1 MEFHKT
7 YDSGLKLIIK
17 KMDGLFSVST
27 GILVGV
33 GSRNESKEENGI
45 SHFIEHMN
53 FKGTKNY
60 SAFTL
65 SEAFDE
71 IGSQVN
77 AFTSKEITC
86 YYVKSTNHSLKT
98 SFKLLCDLFLN
109 STYLPE
115 EIEKEKGV
123 VLEEINMCEDTPE
136 DVCLDNL
143 ALAHF
148 GDEGLGRCVLGP
160 SKNIK
165 SFCRENI
172 IDYLKD
178 YYNSDNIV
186 ISFAGN
192 ITPSQA
198 ESLVEEYFLPFVSTE
213 KSKNQTVV
221 NKTNLGKVIKK
232 NKDIEQNHLAI
243 SFDGIAYDAEFF
255 NESSLFNTVLG
266 GGMSSRLFQRIREEL
281 GLCYTVYSY
290 PSAYRTVGSL
300 AIYAGLNPNQTN
312 EAYDAIF
319 KLLKELKNTGIS
331 QKEYEKGKAQV
342 LSSYAFG
349 QESTASQMMLF
360 GKYLLFTGKLFDF
373 ENEVYRIENITHKKV
388 NELVDKINFDK
399 FSLALV
405 GKTAEKTKF

>member
-1 MEFHKT
+1 MSYLKEYKN
-7 YDSGLKLIIK
+7 GLKIVVK
-17 KMDGLFSVST
+17 NMSSVMSVSVGIMVGT
-27 GILVGV
+27 GSI
-33 GSRNESKEENGI
+33 NENANNNGI

-178 YYNSDNIV
+178 Y
-186 ISFAGN
+186 
-192 ITPSQA
+192 
-198 ESLVEEYFLPFVSTE
+198 
-213 KSKNQTVV
+213 
-221 NKTNLGKVIKK
+221 
-232 NKDIEQNHLAI
+232 
-243 SFDGIAYDAEFF
+243 
-255 NESSLFNTVLG
+255 
-266 GGMSSRLFQRIREEL
+266 
-281 GLCYTVYSY
+281 
-290 PSAYRTVGSL
+290 
-300 AIYAGLNPNQTN
+300 
-312 EAYDAIF
+312 
-319 KLLKELKNTGIS
+319 
-331 QKEYEKGKAQV
+331 
-342 LSSYAFG
+342 
-349 QESTASQMMLF
+349 
-360 GKYLLFTGKLFDF
+360 
-373 ENEVYRIENITHKKV
+373 
-388 NELVDKINFDK
+388 
-399 FSLALV
+399 
-405 GKTAEKTKF
+405 